1 MPIAKRREDLP
12 DIQESLEGF
21 PQKAI
26 KKVGIR
32 KVRLPIGV
40 MRKDGSVNQTTAEI
54 SIYTDLNDKVKGAN
68 MSRYRIVLEEL
79 AANKDLLM
87 HEFVRTLMDE
97 TKLRLG
103 TSNAYVKIKF
113 DYFLVKEAPVSK
125 TPSHMNY
132 ECTIEGVL
140 NCDSPSSEP
149 VKPRLYLTV
158 QVPYTSLCPCS
169 KKIARYGAHNQRSFA
184 DVKVELIEG
193 KDCWIEEIVDLV
205 ESVASSPIRNT
216 LKRADESWQTELMY
230 EQPMF
235 VEDMIRAIAVKLD
248 EKIDNN
254 ISDYSAVVNHEESIH
269 LHNAVAV
276 IAAGRELT

>member
-1 MPIAKRREDLP
+1 MPTLKRREDLP

-40 MRKDGSVNQTTAEI
+40 QRKDGSINQTTAEI

-87 HEFVRTLMDE
+87 HEFVRTLMTE
-97 TKLRLG
+97 TASRLG
-103 TSNAYVKIKF
+103 TMNSYVKIKF

-132 ECTIEGVL
+132 ECTIEGTSDML
-140 NCDSPSSEP
+140 SSSHRRG
-149 VKPRLYLTV
+149 RLYLTV

-169 KKIARYGAHNQRSFA
+169 KKIAKYGAHNQRSFA

-193 KDCWIEEIVDLV
+193 KTCWIEELV
-205 ESVASSPIRNT
+205 ELVEGVASSPIRNA
-216 LKRADESWQTELMY
+216 LKREDESWQTELMY

-254 ISDYSAVVNHEESIH
+254 IGDYSAVVNHEESIH

-276 IAAGRELT
+276 ICAGRELV

>member
-1 MPIAKRREDLP
+1 MPTAKKREDLP

-40 MRKDGSVNQTTAEI
+40 QRKDGSINQTTAEI

-87 HEFVRTLMDE
+87 HEFVRTLMTE
-97 TKLRLG
+97 TASRLG
-103 TSNAYVKIKF
+103 TINSYVKIKF
-113 DYFLVKEAPVSK
+113 DYFLVKEAPVSE

-132 ECTIEGVL
+132 ECTIEGTSNMFL
-140 NCDSPSSEP
+140 SSHRNG
-149 VKPRLYLTV
+149 RLYLTV

-169 KKIARYGAHNQRSFA
+169 KKIAKYGAHNQRSFA

-193 KDCWIEEIVDLV
+193 KTCWIEELVELV
-205 ESVASSPIRNT
+205 ESVASSPIRNA
-216 LKRADESWQTELMY
+216 LKREDESWQTELMY

-248 EKIDNN
+248 EKIDDN

-276 IAAGRELT
+276 ITAGRELN

>member
-21 PQKAI
+21 PQRAI

-40 MRKDGSVNQTTAEI
+40 QRQDGTINPTTAEI

-79 AANKDLLM
+79 AANKNLLM
-87 HEFVRTLMDE
+87 REFVRELMKA
-97 TKLRLG
+97 TKERLG
-103 TSNAYVKIKF
+103 ATRSYVKIKF
-113 DYFLVKEAPVSK
+113 DYFLIKNAPVSGV
-125 TPSHMNY
+125 PSHMNY
-132 ECTIEGVL
+132 ECTIEGLHDNVHE
-140 NCDSPSSEP
+140 DS
-149 VKPRLYLTV
+149 LWLTV

-169 KKIARYGAHNQRSFA
+169 KKIAQYGAHNQRSFA
-184 DVKVELIEG
+184 DVKIKLFND
-193 KDCWIEEIVDLV
+193 KMCWIEELVNLV
-205 ESVASSPIRNT
+205 EDVASSPIRNV
-216 LKRADESWQTELMY
+216 LKREDESWQTELMY

-248 EKIDNN
+248 EKLDKN
-254 ISDYSAVVNHEESIH
+254 IADYSAVVNHEESIH

-276 IAAGRELT
+276 ICAGRELQ

>member
-1 MPIAKRREDLP
+1 MPTLKRREDLP

-40 MRKDGSVNQTTAEI
+40 QRKDGSINQTTAEI
-54 SIYTDLNDKVKGAN
+54 SIYSDLNDKVKGAN

-87 HEFVRTLMDE
+87 HEFVRTLMKE
-97 TKLRLG
+97 TASRLG
-103 TSNAYVKIKF
+103 TVNSYVKIKF

-132 ECTIEGVL
+132 ECTIEGTS
-140 NCDSPSSEP
+140 DMFQSSHRNG
-149 VKPRLYLTV
+149 RLYLTV

-169 KKIARYGAHNQRSFA
+169 KKIAKYGAHNQRSFA

-193 KDCWIEEIVDLV
+193 KTCWIEEIVELV
-205 ESVASSPIRNT
+205 ESVASSPIRNA
-216 LKRADESWQTELMY
+216 LKREDESWQTELMY

-248 EKIDNN
+248 EKIDDN

-276 IAAGRELT
+276 ITAGRELN

>member
-1 MPIAKRREDLP
+1 MPLARRIEDLP

-21 PQKAI
+21 PKKAI

-40 MRKDGSVNQTTAEI
+40 ERKDSTKNPSTAEI

-79 AANKDLLM
+79 AANKNLLM
-87 HEFVRTLMDE
+87 HEFVRELMKA
-97 TKLRLG
+97 TKERLG
-103 TSNAYVKIKF
+103 ATKSYVKIRF
-113 DYFLVKEAPVSK
+113 DYFLIKEAPVSK

-132 ECTIEGVL
+132 ECTIEGL
-140 NCDSPSSEP
+140 HDNDQED
-149 VKPRLYLTV
+149 RLYLTV

-184 DVKVELIEG
+184 DVKVKLLNGTI
-193 KDCWIEEIVDLV
+193 CWIEDLIDLV
-205 ESVASSPIRNT
+205 ESTASAPIRNV
-216 LKRADESWQTELMY
+216 LKRTDESWQTELMY

-235 VEDMIRAIAVKLD
+235 VEDMIRGIAVKLD
-248 EKIDNN
+248 DLLDKTIA
-254 ISDYSAVVNHEESIH
+254 DYSAVVNHEESIH

-276 IAAGRELT
+276 ITAGRELQ